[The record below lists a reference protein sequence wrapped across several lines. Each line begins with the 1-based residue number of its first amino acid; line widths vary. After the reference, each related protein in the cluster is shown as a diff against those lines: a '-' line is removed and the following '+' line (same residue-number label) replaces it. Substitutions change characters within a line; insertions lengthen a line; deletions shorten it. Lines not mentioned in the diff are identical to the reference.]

1 MSAIQKRLSFR
12 QKNRMFCIGLTLDK
26 RIINVKNISCS
37 CAWHLASISC
47 QCTIYVKI
55 LTEACH
61 NLDEKSDK
69 KDANHKKKIRL
80 FGYPDS
86 RQLQSGS
93 QTSFFHFLVWSGFF
107 LLIVRVRLLSHLLAC
122 FHRRTAR

>member
-1 MSAIQKRLSFR
+1 MSAIRKGLSFR

-61 NLDEKSDK
+61 NLDGKSDK
-69 KDANHKKKIRL
+69 KDANHRKKFDFSATL
-80 FGYPDS
+80 TLVS
-86 RQLQSGS
+86 SNQGS

-122 FHRRTAR
+122 FHRRAAH

>member
-1 MSAIQKRLSFR
+1 
-12 QKNRMFCIGLTLDK
+12 MFCIGLTLDK

-69 KDANHKKKIRL
+69 KDANHKKKLDFSATLTLVSSNRVAKRL
-80 FGYPDS
+80 
-86 RQLQSGS
+86 
-93 QTSFFHFLVWSGFF
+93 SFIFLCGQVFF
-107 LLIVRVRLLSHLLAC
+107 YLLSEYVCYHTCLPVSIVGL
-122 FHRRTAR
+122 HGNHYKYKNYN